1 LNVLAKSWSAS
12 SEPRRLTYA
21 AVAVFLVSLTVLH
34 WGFYQHNLILDTV
47 EYHRYGNAIVHGH
60 VPYRDFAVE
69 YPPGALPAF
78 AVPALAYA
86 GFDFYN
92 RAFQILMA
100 LCGVGALL
108 AMTIALRSL
117 GASVQRTAAALAFA
131 ALAPLVLGSVILY
144 RYDLWPAA
152 LTVAGL
158 AAILA
163 GRERLGFASF
173 GLGIAAKV
181 FPAVV
186 LPPALVYVW
195 RTRGRRDALICLG
208 LAAAVVALVLVPFLA
223 LAPGGLWDSVVHQTT
238 RPLQIESLASGLL
251 LAAHQVGG
259 LSITM
264 ESSHGSQN
272 LAGSLPHALGTVSSV
287 LLVVALLAIWLAAAR
302 GPATPERLLRY
313 SAASLVAFVA
323 LSKVLSPQFLIWL
336 IPIVPLVR
344 GRRGLVASA
353 LLGLALLLTQLWF
366 PIRYWDLALQF
377 AAFPSW
383 AVLAR
388 DLVLLALLAVLLVP
402 KAPLAVRPSGRTGSD
417 RASV

>member
-1 LNVLAKSWSAS
+1 MNVLAKSWSAS
-12 SEPRRLTYA
+12 SEPRRLIYA
-21 AVAVFLVSLTVLH
+21 AVAVFLASLTVLH

-69 YPPGALPAF
+69 YPPGALPTF
-78 AVPALAYA
+78 VVPALAYA
-86 GFDFYN
+86 GFGFYN

-108 AMTIALRSL
+108 AMTVALRSL

-163 GRERLGFASF
+163 GRERLGFASL

-272 LAGSLPHALGTVSSV
+272 LAGSLPHALGTVSTV

-302 GPATPERLLRY
+302 GPATPERLVRY

-402 KAPLAVRPSGRTGSD
+402 TRREPAAVRS
-417 RASV
+417 

>member
-1 LNVLAKSWSAS
+1 M
-12 SEPRRLTYA
+12 
-21 AVAVFLVSLTVLH
+21 TV
-34 WGFYQHNLILDTV
+34 
-47 EYHRYGNAIVHGH
+47 
-60 VPYRDFAVE
+60 
-69 YPPGALPAF
+69 
-78 AVPALAYA
+78 
-86 GFDFYN
+86 
-92 RAFQILMA
+92 
-100 LCGVGALL
+100 
-108 AMTIALRSL
+108 ALRSL

-144 RYDLWPAA
+144 RYDLWPTA

-163 GRERLGFASF
+163 GRERLGFASL

-186 LPPALVYVW
+186 IPPALVYVW

-238 RPLQIESLASGLL
+238 RPLQIESLAAGVL

-272 LAGSLPHALGTVSSV
+272 LAGSLPHALGTVSTV
-287 LLVVALLAIWLAAAR
+287 LLVAALLAIWLGAVR

-344 GRRGLVASA
+344 GRRGLFASA

-366 PIRYWDLALQF
+366 PIRYWDLALRF

-402 KAPLAVRPSGRTGSD
+402 TRLEPAAARS
-417 RASV
+417 